1 MGGTRGA
8 SCWGIAALGR
18 FSAREIM
25 DGFWGCLRAA
35 GLVAAEEHRRG
46 DMEPKPEKDE
56 DHYTV
61 SGRAMVRPETT
72 NSPEQAPLENVHPEE
87 PQVCYPE
94 PQATESSVSGYPPP
108 VGTVHSSVAGLSGS
122 AAENVTAASTEGEL
136 SVESGATCEE
146 GERTEAGASAQEGS
160 GLEGQ

>member
-1 MGGTRGA
+1 
-8 SCWGIAALGR
+8 
-18 FSAREIM
+18 M

-72 NSPEQAPLENVHPEE
+72 NSPEVLPIVQP
-87 PQVCYPE
+87 
-94 PQATESSVSGYPPP
+94 S
-108 VGTVHSSVAGLSGS
+108 VHSALYLVAGTPRECTPRRTPSVLS
-122 AAENVTAASTEGEL
+122 
-136 SVESGATCEE
+136 
-146 GERTEAGASAQEGS
+146 
-160 GLEGQ
+160 